1 MITPCYNR
9 LNSYKIYSL
18 NIISKELL
26 QDYLKIIHFITMH
39 PNSVS
44 KPNLLYFNIKNNKK
58 EQIDSRQSNKTVIQI
73 C

>member
-1 MITPCYNR
+1 MITACYNR